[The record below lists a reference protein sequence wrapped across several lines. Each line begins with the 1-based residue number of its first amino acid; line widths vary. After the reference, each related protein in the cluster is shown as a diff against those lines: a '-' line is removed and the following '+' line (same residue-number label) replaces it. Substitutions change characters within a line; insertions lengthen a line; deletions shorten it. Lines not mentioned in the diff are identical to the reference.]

1 MNPSTTLSTWRDPAR
16 THFHGVLVS
25 VVVAMAA
32 ISLAEH
38 YGASALLFA
47 LLLGMAMNFL
57 STEGRCVPGIQ
68 FSASTLLRIG
78 VALLGVRITLA
89 QVTALGAGPIAMVVG
104 SVALTIGFGILLARM
119 LGYRNRFGVGSTSM
133 SSAPR
138 RRARSAGQWRTAT

>member
-1 MNPSTTLSTWRDPAR
+1 MSTALSISTWPAQTSR
-16 THFHGVLVS
+16 LFSGALAS

-68 FSASTLLRIG
+68 FSASTSLR
-78 VALLGVRITLA
+78 
-89 QVTALGAGPIAMVVG
+89 TAERCTLGAQRH
-104 SVALTIGFGILLARM
+104 ALR
-119 LGYRNRFGVGSTSM
+119 
-133 SSAPR
+133 
-138 RRARSAGQWRTAT
+138 

>member
-1 MNPSTTLSTWRDPAR
+1 MNLSLTWATWRDPAR

-32 ISLAEH
+32 VSLAEH

-57 STEGRCVPGIQ
+57 SAEGRCVPGIQ

-89 QVTALGAGPIAMVVG
+89 QITALGAWPIAMVV
-104 SVALTIGFGILLARM
+104 LR
-119 LGYRNRFGVGSTSM
+119 
-133 SSAPR
+133 
-138 RRARSAGQWRTAT
+138 WR

>member
-1 MNPSTTLSTWRDPAR
+1 MNLSLTWSAWREPAR

-25 VVVAMAA
+25 EVVALAA
-32 ISLAEH
+32 ISLSQH

-57 STEGRCVPGIQ
+57 SSEGRCVPGIQ
-68 FSASTLLRIG
+68 FLASTLLRIG

-89 QVTALGAGPIAMVVG
+89 QITGLGAWPIAMVVG

-119 LGYRNRFGVGSTSM
+119 LGYRNRFGVLTGG
-133 SSAPR
+133 AVLK
-138 RRARSAGQWRTAT
+138 

>member
-1 MNPSTTLSTWRDPAR
+1 MSTALSISTWPAQTSR
-16 THFHGVLVS
+16 LFSGVLVS

-78 VALLGVRITLA
+78 VALLGVRITGTRSREA
-89 QVTALGAGPIAMVVG
+89 QSQP
-104 SVALTIGFGILLARM
+104 
-119 LGYRNRFGVGSTSM
+119 
-133 SSAPR
+133 
-138 RRARSAGQWRTAT
+138 

>member
-1 MNPSTTLSTWRDPAR
+1 MNIALTWSGWREPAR
-16 THFHGVLVS
+16 TNFHGILMS

-89 QVTALGAGPIAMVVG
+89 QITALGAGRSPW
-104 SVALTIGFGILLARM
+104 SWAR
-119 LGYRNRFGVGSTSM
+119 
-133 SSAPR
+133 
-138 RRARSAGQWRTAT
+138 WR